1 MTEKENFS
9 SQVWGG
15 RMESE
20 PSMMNVYFCAGRDPF
35 PKPAADELLIPYDIW
50 LNKVHCLMLH
60 KQKIISRAD
69 ASAILFALD
78 EIAQQYRAGEF
89 HVDKDKEDVHI
100 SIESRVAEL
109 AGEKA
114 AGQLHTGRSR
124 NDQAAADCRLY
135 ARDRL
140 LEFYSRLLKLVETLL
155 NTAAQHFKTPMPGF
169 THYQPAAITTFG
181 HLLLSHAQAF
191 KRDLTRLGMTYEQWN
206 TSPLGAAAGFGTSW
220 NLDREYTARLLG
232 FTAVQENS
240 LDCISTRWEFE
251 TQIALNI
258 CLFMNHLST
267 LAQDIIILSMQ
278 PRPMIRIDDTHVTG
292 SSIMPQKRNPDFAE
306 VTRAKAA
313 FCHGIA
319 ITLLSLSK
327 GALSGY
333 NRDSQ
338 WTKYAMIDLFDEV
351 RWAPIVFT
359 EVLASLKVNKDEMRA
374 RCTEDFITAVD
385 IADYIAQEKNIPFR
399 AAYKAVSEAI
409 LDSESASKKKGNC
422 REISLD
428 ALNRRL
434 MKLGRINPKLR
445 KSEWALLSAAGAPQR
460 LIERKKHIGAPAPE
474 AAAKNHQTLQKNL
487 RTKQIWYSH
496 KVKQQEAV
504 HKLLQEE
511 IAKVIKK

>member
-1 MTEKENFS
+1 M
-9 SQVWGG
+9 
-15 RMESE
+15 
-20 PSMMNVYFCAGRDPF
+20 C
-35 PKPAADELLIPYDIW
+35 I
-50 LNKVHCLMLH
+50 
-60 KQKIISRAD
+60 
-69 ASAILFALD
+69 
-78 EIAQQYRAGEF
+78 
-89 HVDKDKEDVHI
+89 
-100 SIESRVAEL
+100 
-109 AGEKA
+109 
-114 AGQLHTGRSR
+114 
-124 NDQAAADCRLY
+124 
-135 ARDRL
+135 RDR
-140 LEFYSRLLKLVETLL
+140 
-155 NTAAQHFKTPMPGF
+155 
-169 THYQPAAITTFG
+169 
-181 HLLLSHAQAF
+181 
-191 KRDLTRLGMTYEQWN
+191 
-206 TSPLGAAAGFGTSW
+206 
-220 NLDREYTARLLG
+220 
-232 FTAVQENS
+232 
-240 LDCISTRWEFE
+240 
-251 TQIALNI
+251 
-258 CLFMNHLST
+258 
-267 LAQDIIILSMQ
+267 
-278 PRPMIRIDDTHVTG
+278 
-292 SSIMPQKRNPDFAE
+292 

-319 ITLLSLSK
+319 MTLLSRSK